1 MNPRLVAIA
10 GPLNGS
16 TFALK
21 KEEMT
26 LGRLESNYVVVPDMA
41 VSRQHCAIR
50 REDDGFKLVDLQSRN
65 GCFVN
70 SVPVKEHQLQEGD
83 RLEIGESKFLFQTG
97 AEEHAS
103 SGMVELRDD
112 GVIAGQTIVL
122 RREDA
127 LYLHPDRLTGS
138 DSPTWQT
145 RDLRALL
152 RVSRAINSGGS
163 LDALAGRLLK
173 LIMEFAPAD
182 RGAILL
188 DVGSDGEFQHTA
200 SWDRRT
206 GTDSTV
212 QVSRT
217 LVSRVLKASQSLW
230 YKETSQDPRFRDAE
244 SSIAASL
251 STDVLAVPISGS
263 QGAIGVIYLA
273 IGNPAGHFERADL
286 ELATGIAG
294 LSGAAFETALT
305 VKRLELENERLQG
318 EIEANYKMVGRSPA
332 MQEVYRLITRLARQG
347 STVLITGESG
357 TGKELVARAL
367 HANGPRSAKPFAAV
381 NCAALVETL
390 FESEI
395 FGHEKGAFTGA
406 VALKK
411 GKIEIAEGGTLFL
424 DEIGEMAFPLQA
436 KLLRVLQEREFERL
450 GGTRML
456 KTDVRVIVA
465 TNRELEKE
473 MKNGTFRQD
482 LFFRLNVVRIHV
494 PCLRERRDDIIPLA
508 NHFLSKYCPQAKR
521 RLMTI
526 SPEAQKYLKAYDWPG
541 NVRELENAMERAVV
555 MGAEDVVRPEDLPDA
570 IGDAEPAAGGETL
583 FHEAV
588 RQAKKEAIAK
598 ALERTGGSVGKA
610 AAMLG
615 LHVNYLHRL
624 ISTLG
629 LRPSKPGDEHFDS

>member
-1 MNPRLVAIA
+1 MNPRLVAVA
-10 GPLNGS
+10 GPLKDS
-16 TFALK
+16 IFSLERDET
-21 KEEMT
+21 T
-26 LGRLESNYVVVPDMA
+26 LGRLESNDVAVPDMA
-41 VSRQHCAIR
+41 VSRQHCVIR
-50 REDDGFKLVDLQSRN
+50 QDAGGFKLVDLHSRN

-70 SVPVKEHQLQEGD
+70 SVQVKEHQLQEGD
-83 RLEIGESKFLFQTG
+83 RLEIGESKFVFQVR
-97 AEEHAS
+97 AQAAPS

-112 GVIAGQTIVL
+112 TVASGGTVTL
-122 RREDA
+122 SREDA
-127 LYLHPDRLTGS
+127 LYLQPDELALN
-138 DSPTWQT
+138 DSPTRLA

-152 RVSRAINSGGS
+152 RVSKAINSGGS
-163 LDALAGRLLK
+163 LDALAGRLLA
-173 LIMEFAPAD
+173 LIMELVPAD

-188 DVGSDGEFQHTA
+188 DVGIDGEFQHA
-200 SWDRRT
+200 AGWDRRT
-206 GTDSTV
+206 GAEATV

-217 LVSRVLKASQSLW
+217 LVCQVLKDGRSLW
-230 YKETSQDPRFRDAE
+230 YKDHSQDPRLRDAE
-244 SSIAASL
+244 RSVAALLTS
-251 STDVLAVPISGS
+251 DVLAVPIAGS
-263 QGAIGVIYLA
+263 QCAVGVIYLA
-273 IGNPAGHFERADL
+273 LLSPAGHFERADL

-294 LSGAAFETALT
+294 LSGAAFENALT
-305 VKRLELENERLQG
+305 VKRLEIENERLQG

-332 MQEVYRLITRLARQG
+332 MQEVYRLITRVARQG

-367 HANGPRSAKPFAAV
+367 HASSARAAKPFAAV

-411 GKIEIAEGGTLFL
+411 GKIETAEGGTLFL
-424 DEIGEMAFPLQA
+424 DEIGEMAFPLQS
-436 KLLRVLQEREFERL
+436 KLLRVLQEREFERV

-456 KTDVRVIVA
+456 KSDVRLIAA
-465 TNRELEKE
+465 TNRDLEKE
-473 MKNGTFRQD
+473 IKNGRFRQD

-494 PCLRERRDDIIPLA
+494 PRLCERREDIVPLA
-508 NHFLSKYCPQAKR
+508 NHFLSKYCPEAKR
-521 RLMTI
+521 RVMTI
-526 SPEAQKYLKAYDWPG
+526 SPDAQKYLKAYDWPG

-555 MGAEDVVRPEDLPDA
+555 MSTEDVVRPEDLPDA
-570 IGDAEPAAGGETL
+570 IVDAEPAVGSETL

-588 RQAKKEAIAK
+588 RQAKKDVITK

-610 AAMLG
+610 AALLG

-629 LRPSKPGDEHFDS
+629 LRPPKQAEEL